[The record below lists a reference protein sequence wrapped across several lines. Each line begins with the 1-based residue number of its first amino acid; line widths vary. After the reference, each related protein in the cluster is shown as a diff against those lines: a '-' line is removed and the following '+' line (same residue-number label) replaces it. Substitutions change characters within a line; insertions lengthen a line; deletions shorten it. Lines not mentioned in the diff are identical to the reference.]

1 MGIWVHCTRFA
12 GWLNS
17 LWAEGSLFSAL
28 FTERDAP
35 FCPPVCP
42 QCDTLTRQTVGH
54 SPGQRQ
60 DQKAHH
66 HQNRKPNS
74 NLLDNLAFCGIL
86 HMSQPC
92 MGIWV
97 HCTRFAGWLNSL
109 WAEGSLFSAL
119 FTERDAPFAHQYV
132 PSVIRSPT
140 VGSHCPILHSPLPSS
155 APRLSQP
162 LLPLPQRAQLLED
175 PAHPH
180 RCPDHLFPLSDGP
193 LGRFWRD
200 GGGPGRKLFL
210 FYKTLGFR
218 KRMTG
223 GFWRRT
229 GSDCRSGGRRWRTR
243 RSIRSRTRSFL
254 R

>member
-1 MGIWVHCTRFA
+1 MTIRVVQSSPPGRAHRPGHRLGLCRSREAFFVGLSGYIISRF
-12 GWLNS
+12 
-17 LWAEGSLFSAL
+17 
-28 FTERDAP
+28 P
-35 FCPPVCP
+35 FLSTFPLLGRIVQFGTPLSPPV
-42 QCDTLTRQTVGH
+42 L
-54 SPGQRQ
+54 PG
-60 DQKAHH
+60 
-66 HQNRKPNS
+66 S
-74 NLLDNLAFCGIL
+74 
-86 HMSQPC
+86 
-92 MGIWV
+92 
-97 HCTRFAGWLNSL
+97 
-109 WAEGSLFSAL
+109 
-119 FTERDAPFAHQYV
+119 
-132 PSVIRSPT
+132 
-140 VGSHCPILHSPLPSS
+140 
-155 APRLSQP
+155 SQP